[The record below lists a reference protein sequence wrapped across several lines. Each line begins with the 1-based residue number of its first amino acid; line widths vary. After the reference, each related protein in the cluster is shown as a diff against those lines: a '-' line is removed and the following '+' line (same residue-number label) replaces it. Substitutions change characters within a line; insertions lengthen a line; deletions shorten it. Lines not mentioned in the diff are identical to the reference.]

1 MPNTENIS
9 TMLVHVGGDL
19 LKFVTS
25 RQELQSRLDIVRT
38 AWNMSLHTKADRQ
51 LKLKRFLRKQKSVA
65 PNKEALKGLESEIK
79 RIIKQKIKT
88 YPDFKDEIV
97 NAEAL
102 EKTKNE
108 YEIKAYFKD
117 KEKEKEEMKKLSL
130 YVFLKI
136 K

>member
-1 MPNTENIS
+1 
-9 TMLVHVGGDL
+9 MLVHVGGDL

-117 KEKEKEEMKKLSL
+117 KEKEKEAVAAAAQFNSNYTLTNLNK
-130 YVFLKI
+130 
-136 K
+136 